1 MLLSRRGVGV
11 DGSRVG
17 HDRVGASAPVTP
29 RPRTGSAERARL
41 LVRLYVA
48 GESPNSV
55 AAKKNLRAA
64 IAHLFAGEVTM
75 ELVDVLRQPERGLR
89 DGVLVTP
96 TLIRVEPTPERRVI
110 GNLRDRAALL
120 AGLGVAEVGDE

>member
-1 MLLSRRGVGV
+1 
-11 DGSRVG
+11 
-17 HDRVGASAPVTP
+17 VTP

-64 IAHLFAGEVTM
+64 IAHLSAGEVTM
-75 ELVDVLRQPERGLR
+75 ELVDVLREPERGLR

-96 TLIRVEPTPERRVI
+96 TLIRVEPKPERRVI

-120 AGLGVAEVGDE
+120 AGLGIAEVGDE